1 MTTSTGKINR
11 RAVASSATEWIA
23 LIMTT
28 GETVDIDELSATH
41 KLNMANGQKADCIAD
56 FGEWIAVMQDCDLRY
71 PQEWSWVLDQIN
83 LDQGLRAKLTPSSEP
98 LVHQASHALR
108 KHSYRL
114 QAIRLFGDGIN

>member
-1 MTTSTGKINR
+1 MTTRTGKINR

-28 GETVDIDELSATH
+28 GETIDVDELSATH
-41 KLNMANGQKADCIAD
+41 KLNMSDGQKISYITD
-56 FGEWIAVMQDCDLRY
+56 FGEWIAATQDCDLRY